1 MPLFLTEIVVS
12 KRNSAA
18 SVWQHLFGSIC
29 LTIGTS
35 PFLKEFA
42 GCRISNRPKGMLK
55 LCHFI
60 CSALLTIFLTLA
72 TALLLESGG
81 ISALCLSLILHF
93 FWHSLLHIGSLNM
106 LVSLRGAASL
116 WIKDVSTKMK
126 TYTVIYDKSLVCMM
140 LVLQAMGI
148 NEIIQ

>member
-1 MPLFLTEIVVS
+1 
-12 KRNSAA
+12 
-18 SVWQHLFGSIC
+18 
-29 LTIGTS
+29 
-35 PFLKEFA
+35 
-42 GCRISNRPKGMLK
+42 
-55 LCHFI
+55 
-60 CSALLTIFLTLA
+60 
-72 TALLLESGG
+72 
-81 ISALCLSLILHF
+81 
-93 FWHSLLHIGSLNM
+93 M